1 MAWQQL
7 GRWHGKH
14 IQHTEPKISRGTVP
28 SLIVCVHLYDMLKV
42 YICTSTSVC
51 SPTYSWII
59 SQFLKTQ
66 NDSMFDSAILTQAD
80 WQNMTDSLPGKRGK
94 EEEEMLGTEL
104 LVQWLGHWLLITDVR
119 VCVCVCVCMFCVSCI
134 QVLLWSMQCT
144 WNIMAHLLWPN
155 DLEGDGCVKG
165 EKNRE
170 EV

>member
-14 IQHTEPKISRGTVP
+14 IYHTEPKISRGTVP

-94 EEEEMLGTEL
+94 EEEESWAQNCWCNDWAIGCSSQM
-104 LVQWLGHWLLITDVR
+104 
-119 VCVCVCVCMFCVSCI
+119 CVCAFVYVCACFVWAVSRSSCG
-134 QVLLWSMQCT
+134 QCSAPG
-144 WNIMAHLLWPN
+144 I
-155 DLEGDGCVKG
+155 
-165 EKNRE
+165 
-170 EV
+170 